1 MFSFFVVSI
10 ELKEFHYSN
19 NNNYYSNCL
28 NLFNKNTFLKKNSII
43 YIFCLNTRKKKV
55 VKKIY
60 LYEIPNVKFKATFTI
75 KLEVCTLYDHKK
87 NKLNVTML

>member
-1 MFSFFVVSI
+1 MFSFFV
-10 ELKEFHYSN
+10 
-19 NNNYYSNCL
+19 
-28 NLFNKNTFLKKNSII
+28 
-43 YIFCLNTRKKKV
+43 KKKV